1 MKQKK
6 TNNAANDLSIFVAF
20 HILNDSLMKISEKS
34 VKETMEK
41 LFKNESKCLIKSEN
55 DNGFEMIYKIQQ
67 PLLVSDID
75 NEVFFNKLRKL
86 FNLTSET
93 FPHFTQVD
101 EEELMSVNT
110 YENTTNIDD
119 VKEVSKK

>member
-6 TNNAANDLSIFVAF
+6 TNNSSNDLSIFVAF
-20 HILNDSLMKISEKS
+20 HILSDSLMKISEKS

-75 NEVFFNKLRKL
+75 NEIFFNKLRKL
-86 FNLTSET
+86 FELTSET